1 LKSFRCRYDRFPK
14 SVISFYFFAA
24 VLFISCGRE
33 PAKKDYVAKVND
45 TYLTREELSGM
56 IDTTSNNKFFKDEVI
71 RNWINKELLY
81 QEAERNGILDEDEF
95 NSVINNS
102 KKELAAALLLD
113 EYYENEKIEYE
124 PDDIEEFFGGH
135 KDDFRLI
142 YDSYLINKIIFN
154 DEDKAV
160 QYRYEAITN
169 GWDNALSSFV
179 NNPSIIKY
187 QGNLFLH
194 DYEIYPVTLLRIVQE
209 LFPNEISIVIHD
221 KNDNFL
227 LVELLKKFDKG
238 TIPNFDV
245 IKEKVEKR
253 FILEKK
259 EILIR
264 NYIKELYSK
273 NDIEIK
279 QR

>member
-1 LKSFRCRYDRFPK
+1 
-14 SVISFYFFAA
+14 
-24 VLFISCGRE
+24 
-33 PAKKDYVAKVND
+33 VN
-45 TYLTREELSGM
+45 
-56 IDTTSNNKFFKDEVI
+56 
-71 RNWINKELLY
+71 
-81 QEAERNGILDEDEF
+81 
-95 NSVINNS
+95 
-102 KKELAAALLLD
+102 
-113 EYYENEKIEYE
+113 
-124 PDDIEEFFGGH
+124 
-135 KDDFRLI
+135 
-142 YDSYLINKIIFN
+142 
-154 DEDKAV
+154 
-160 QYRYEAITN
+160 AI
-169 GWDNALSSFV
+169 SSFA
-179 NNPSIIKY
+179 NNPSVIKN
-187 QGNLFLH
+187 QGSLFLH

-227 LVELLKKFDKG
+227 LVELLKKFDKVSV
-238 TIPNFDV
+238 PPFYV